1 MRVHAVISRFF
12 VSALLA
18 VLSCAAL
25 AQPVVPGGG
34 VPAASPTFS
43 GIITLN
49 NGSNPLTLQPLGPS
63 TVPSLQEYVFTT
75 NVLGNVLALQNN
87 NSAGFPAL
95 TFRNYL
101 GYESGAVG
109 NDQGGGGARPAA
121 GVFTGSITGTTMTV
135 TAKTSGS
142 IAAGNRVDGTGVT
155 TSPATTINSQLTN
168 TGAAGTGTITNG
180 NILTIT
186 AATTATYAV
195 GTRITGTGVAAN
207 TMIVR
212 LISGTGGTGTYAVLP
227 LGQAVSSTAITEFGG
242 VGTYQV
248 NQSQNVSSTTLTF
261 NGQNSGNS
269 SATNT
274 FIEASNLNGEP
285 VPSTLKFFQT
295 YGNPAVQYTSMMF
308 DTSQNWTLDGS
319 SGGGGN
325 IMQSQHTTGFLGIG
339 GTVSGWAP
347 TAAVDVYLGTTAI
360 SGANQ
365 CMIVGHNTSNRG
377 SGFCGYGANPTT
389 IGIADP
395 SPQIAMFSASQ
406 RVFLFLDDAGARF
419 RVFDPQNGASAG
431 PADFYVNGTFTT
443 SLRGPTW
450 YTGTV
455 KTTPTTGSTVTFAT
469 TQRQALIV
477 PAGTLATLTVTLPAC
492 AAANDGDERNM
503 VFSQI
508 VTALTVGASAG
519 SVIGAPAAAAVGVGQ
534 VYHCY
539 GADTTWYKI

>member
-1 MRVHAVISRFF
+1 MISRFF

-87 NSAGFPAL
+87 NPTGFPAL

-155 TSPATTINSQLTN
+155 TSPATTVSSQLTN

-195 GTRITGTGVAAN
+195 GTRITGTGVAPN
-207 TMIVR
+207 TSIVR
-212 LISGTGGTGTYAVLP
+212 LISGAGGTGTYAVLP

-269 SATNT
+269 SGTNT

-285 VPSTLKFFQT
+285 VPATLKFFQT

-347 TAAVDVYLGTTAI
+347 TAAVDVYLGTAAI

-377 SGFCGYGANPTT
+377 SGFCGYGANPTSF
-389 IGIADP
+389 GIADP

-406 RVFLFLDDAGARF
+406 RVFLFLDDTGARF
-419 RVFDPQNGASAG
+419 RIFDPQNGAAAG
-431 PADFYVNGTFTT
+431 PADFYVNGTFT
-443 SLRGPTW
+443 SAFRGPTW

-455 KTTPTTGSTVTFAT
+455 KTTPTTGGTVTFAT

-539 GADTTWYKI
+539 GADTTWYKM

>member
-1 MRVHAVISRFF
+1 MISRFF

-347 TAAVDVYLGTTAI
+347 TAAVDIYLGTTAI

-377 SGFCGYGANPTT
+377 SGFCGYGANPTSF
-389 IGIADP
+389 GIADP

-406 RVFLFLDDAGARF
+406 RVFLFLDNTLAALRI
-419 RVFDPQNGASAG
+419 FDPQNGATAG
-431 PADFYVNGTFTT
+431 PADFYVNGTFT
-443 SLRGPTW
+443 SAFRGPTW

-492 AAANDGDERNM
+492 AAANDGDEKSL

-534 VYHCY
+534 AYHCY
-539 GADTTWYKI
+539 GAGTTWYKM